1 MGSILRSEEMMLLQL
16 LLQSDSAYACVREL
30 GEVGKVEFKDLNA
43 EVSAFQRK
51 FVNELRRCEE
61 MERMLRFFVSELEKA
76 GIPHAEPPLN
86 CQAPD
91 PHLLIDL
98 ETLFTNEEESLKQ
111 LNANQESL
119 KKNLLDLKELK
130 QILDK
135 AQTFFQEGEQ
145 VLAEAFVQ
153 QQTTAGVGAVGGA
166 VGGAPALYTKQ
177 SGLLG
182 DADGEV
188 VGLATR
194 FTFRI
199 GVIPA
204 ENLLVFTR
212 VLWRV
217 CRGNVFVKH
226 AQIDEPLEDPATGD
240 PVVKSVFILF
250 FQGEQ
255 LDARIKKLCDGAE
268 LIVSVSNEFSA
279 ELIVSVSNEFSAEL
293 IVSVSNEFS
302 AELIVSVSNEFSA
315 ELIVSVSNEF
325 SAELIVSV
333 SNEFSAELIV
343 SVIRAHQCLTTP
355 VDLRGTLEGKRFRAT
370 LYACPESASE
380 RQQVRLQVG
389 ARIAEV
395 ESVLQNTKTVK
406 EVSLGKIAQSVEA
419 WQQKVKKIKAIYHAM
434 NMFNLDISHQSLVA
448 ECWCPVKDFH
458 TVQEAL
464 NRGTQLSGSPI
475 SAIINRIST
484 PETPPTYYK
493 VNKFTSGFQ
502 AIVES
507 YGVASYREL
516 NPTPYAIITFPFL
529 FGVMFGDIGHG
540 LMMLIFACVLII
552 FEKKLAKTKAGGEF
566 LSIVFSGR
574 YLLLLMGL
582 FSIYT
587 GIIYNTLYSRTTN
600 IFGSAW
606 RPYYYGPTNRTFNTS
621 VCAPSNT
628 TCYPTA
634 CNLVYCDAGSMRCVF
649 PTEAQR
655 SRQPYPFGLDPMW
668 LIAANKLT
676 FSNSYKM
683 KMSIILGL
691 FQLLFGVILS
701 IVNNIKARSVIS
713 IVGVSIPRVLFL
725 MGLIGWL
732 VFLMF
737 YKWCRFYSDP
747 TKAPNLLLTL
757 IYMFLD
763 FGSSPNTVGDPVY
776 SVFGTGEPETA
787 AQRIIQVI
795 LVITAGVCIPW
806 MLLMKPIYQIV
817 KSKSAEKKAKSMKMM
832 TDSTSMTTPMT
843 TPMVNLE
850 GHDSKMA
857 EKADM
862 SGVMEKGEMTQ
873 EGEGEDPH
881 AAAGHGGHGQT
892 PSEILVFSAIHT
904 IEYCLGTISNTASY
918 LRLWALS
925 LAHEQLSEVLW
936 IYAIAKYN
944 IAMFGSQIPGFGF
957 IIMFALWAV
966 WAVLTI
972 GILLVLEGLSA
983 FLHAL
988 RLHWIEFQNKFYEG
1002 EGRKFKP
1009 LSFAVVLSGEEDE

>member
-255 LDARIKKLCDGAE
+255 LDARIKKLCDG
-268 LIVSVSNEFSA
+268 
-279 ELIVSVSNEFSAEL
+279 
-293 IVSVSNEFS
+293 
-302 AELIVSVSNEFSA
+302 
-315 ELIVSVSNEF
+315 
-325 SAELIVSV
+325 
-333 SNEFSAELIV
+333 
-343 SVIRAHQCLTTP
+343 
-355 VDLRGTLEGKRFRAT
+355 FRAT

-475 SAIINRIST
+475 SAIVNRIST

-843 TPMVNLE
+843 TPMVTLE

-936 IYAIAKYN
+936 IYAIARYN

>member
-177 SGLLG
+177 SELSQRLLG

-255 LDARIKKLCDGAE
+255 LDARIKKLCDG
-268 LIVSVSNEFSA
+268 
-279 ELIVSVSNEFSAEL
+279 
-293 IVSVSNEFS
+293 
-302 AELIVSVSNEFSA
+302 
-315 ELIVSVSNEF
+315 
-325 SAELIVSV
+325 
-333 SNEFSAELIV
+333 
-343 SVIRAHQCLTTP
+343 
-355 VDLRGTLEGKRFRAT
+355 FRAT

-475 SAIINRIST
+475 SAIVNRIST

-737 YKWCRFYSDP
+737 YKWCRFYSAP

-936 IYAIAKYN
+936 IYAIARYN